1 MKQAKTCGP
10 FVWFTKPQF
19 IYILS
24 SFSLL
29 LLIQFNIRMQIRQIK
44 NLPHRFGQYGN
55 ETKNPEKTHL
65 SHQKEQLISSFFLLF
80 DHYFFAF
87 ILILCRKASL
97 YSIYIYMYSIA
108 LIRIQKNTIAYYY
121 TYIYSRSW
129 AKIFF
134 LYLKIAKSYYD
145 FLYFHVNYSQS
156 SEYLYRCY
164 CYVFI

>member
-97 YSIYIYMYSIA
+97 YSIYIYVFNSIDPNPKKYDC
-108 LIRIQKNTIAYYY
+108 LQL
-121 TYIYSRSW
+121 YIY
-129 AKIFF
+129 IFSF
-134 LYLKIAKSYYD
+134 VGKNILSILENCEK
-145 FLYFHVNYSQS
+145 L
-156 SEYLYRCY
+156 L
-164 CYVFI
+164 